1 MLYFWKEG
9 KKKMKKEE
17 KKIKK
22 GGEKK
27 KLERNKNISYPP
39 DNHSFNNIFLFIFH
53 FSKHL

>member
-1 MLYFWKEG
+1 
-9 KKKMKKEE
+9 MKKEE